1 LPEQPREPAVPEP
14 VEVPRNP
21 IIDDL
26 MDSAND
32 AAVAEELIR
41 LLEAADVNGALALL
55 LKSRR

>member
-1 LPEQPREPAVPEP
+1 MPEP
-14 VEVPRNP
+14 LEPRRNP

-26 MDSAND
+26 MESAND